1 MSNEDTFTGKF
12 LITDLGDGCDT
23 VMRADQIVVVPIE
36 TLDVVRRDRLE
47 DGDYEKIL
55 KHGGEFPGIYL
66 SEIFEI
72 LEENNLLEEILSAC
86 KLTQARLADKNASND
101 EGR

>member
-12 LITDLGDGCDT
+12 LIADEGDGFDT
-23 VMRADQIVVVPIE
+23 IMHADRIVVVPIE

-86 KLTQARLADKNASND
+86 KLMQARLADKNTSGVD
-101 EGR
+101 GK